1 MFATT
6 ENGLL
11 EKRPANTSSAVK
23 SVNEAVLWEN
33 FKKGNELAFS
43 IIYKRYVQQLYN
55 YGMHACKDKDKDLV
69 LDCLQELFANLWD
82 RRETV
87 SAVGSVNFYL
97 FKSYR
102 RLLISRIVAKR
113 KFSLPLPTAS
123 AFFEFIPSV
132 EQLLIDR
139 EVKSQQTERLRNSIK
154 ALSKRQREAVFLK
167 FFNELSYHEV
177 ASIMDVRVD
186 SVYNLIS
193 KAIDVLRRK
202 LKNSI
207 PALILAFSAAAV

>member
-11 EKRPANTSSAVK
+11 EKALTNTSSAGQ
-23 SVNEAVLWEN
+23 SLDEAILWGN

-43 IIYKRYVQQLYN
+43 IIYKRYVQSLYN
-55 YGMHACKDKDKDLV
+55 YGMHACKDKDLV
-69 LDCLQELFANLWD
+69 LDSIQELFANLWD

-97 FKSYR
+97 FKSFR
-102 RLLISRIVAKR
+102 RLLISRIISKR
-113 KFSLPLPTAS
+113 KFSLPLPASS
-123 AFFEFIPSV
+123 AFFEFIPSI
-132 EQLLIDR
+132 EQSLIDR
-139 EVKSQQTERLRNSIK
+139 EAKTQQSERLRNSIK
-154 ALSKRQREAVFLK
+154 TLSKRQREALFLK

-177 ASIMDVRVD
+177 ASIMEVRVD

-207 PALILAFSAAAV
+207 PILILTFLASAI